1 MGLAASQARFLAITS
16 RKMACEFESMQI
28 AQDKLSVTRDLQK
41 VSQEYQ
47 DSLNA
52 TKLVWDT
59 SDDSVYNLSYALM
72 TTPSM
77 INEYN
82 AYLLTDSSGKIV
94 LSESMFN
101 AALAAGVIN
110 DKGDP
115 TGTKTAGA
123 TDAQNDGSRNAFL
136 YQLGVQGLISTE
148 TINGIKNLGDTGY
161 SASGVGG
168 EILDKTLANVMN
180 TNSFKSYLSSAVYN
194 ANSSGTVAPDSAGAG
209 GNLWVN
215 EEAHSAG
222 ESLFGLPLAS
232 LLNGDTYAYTD
243 SFTNPSP
250 DNKIG
255 YTITNNGSILSAEQA
270 NSLTLG
276 DILNGQYVFTVFE
289 DSATTRGGSAQVIL
303 DNIDKLLGG
312 VEASNNGQYRGLY
325 VDSASASALS
335 QAKSETKS
343 LFNTT
348 DSTNSSFSV
357 FSAASSSIN
366 ATKDSY
372 QVQTYNFQTGAGEN
386 GAGSGSVSS
395 ISITNMLNAYITSFV
410 TNLDGY
416 GTGLYISKDGVSKST
431 LFSENLDYQFI
442 TSSGSAVTNTDLLNA
457 DFYNQMYNN
466 ICLYGCSTDKM
477 KQQKVTDSEYLNYAL
492 KNGQLFISSLNDDG
506 YFYSDHY
513 TLNGHVAEVADDAA
527 IAQAEA
533 EYNIKKSKLDYKE
546 QNLELKMKNIDTELS
561 ALTTE
566 YDTVKNLISKN
577 VEKVFTLFS
586 S

>member
-41 VSQEYQ
+41 ASQEYQ

-59 SDDSVYNLSYALM
+59 SDDSVYDLSYALM

-82 AYLLTDSSGKIV
+82 AYLLTDSSGRIV
-94 LSESMFN
+94 LSEAMFN

-115 TGTKTAGA
+115 TGTKTAGSIDA
-123 TDAQNDGSRNAFL
+123 TNDGSRNAFL
-136 YQLGVQGLISTE
+136 YQLGVQNLVSTE

-168 EILDKTLANVMN
+168 AILDKTLANVMN
-180 TNSFKSYLSSAVYN
+180 TNSFKSYLSSATYTE
-194 ANSSGTVAPDSAGAG
+194 NSSGTVAPDSTGAG

-215 EEAHSAG
+215 EGAHAVG
-222 ESLFGLPLAS
+222 ESLFALPLAS
-232 LLNGDTYAYTD
+232 LLDSSKYGYTD

-255 YTITNNGSILSAEQA
+255 YTVTNNGNILSAEQA

-276 DILNGQYVFTVFE
+276 DILNGEYVFTVFE
-289 DSATTRGGSAQVIL
+289 DNQATQNGSANIIL
-303 DNIDKLLGG
+303 ENIDRLLGG
-312 VEASNNGQYRGLY
+312 VEYANNGQYRGLY
-325 VDSASASALS
+325 VDSASGSALE
-335 QAKSETKS
+335 QAKKETNALLTS
-343 LFNTT
+343 GG
-348 DSTNSSFSV
+348 STNSAFSGL
-357 FSAASSSIN
+357 SAAAASIN
-366 ATKDSY
+366 ATKDSFH
-372 QVQTYNFQTGAGEN
+372 VQTYTYNTGG
-386 GAGSGSVSS
+386 GSGAVSS
-395 ISITNMLNAYITSFV
+395 VNITNILNAYITSFAI
-410 TNLDGY
+410 NLDGY
-416 GTGLYISKDGVSKST
+416 DTGLYVDEDNVSEST
-431 LFSENLDYQFI
+431 LFSDNLDYQFI
-442 TSSGSAVTNTDLLNA
+442 TSSNSAVTNTDLLNA

-477 KQQKVTDSEYLNYAL
+477 MQQKVTDSEYLNYAL

-513 TLNGHVAEVADDAA
+513 TLNGHVAEVQDDDA

-533 EYNIKKSKLDYKE
+533 EYNVTKSKLDYKE
-546 QNLELKMKNIDTELS
+546 QNLELKLKNIDTELS

-577 VEKVFTLFS
+577 VEKVFTMFS
-586 S
+586 T